1 MIVLNFLDDRL
12 IEPARASCLILFGVP
27 IYLVTERCYPIK
39 LFELR
44 MKLMREY
51 L

>member
-27 IYLVTERCYPIK
+27 IITFMTGRYGLVARAS
-39 LFELR
+39 
-44 MKLMREY
+44 
-51 L
+51 